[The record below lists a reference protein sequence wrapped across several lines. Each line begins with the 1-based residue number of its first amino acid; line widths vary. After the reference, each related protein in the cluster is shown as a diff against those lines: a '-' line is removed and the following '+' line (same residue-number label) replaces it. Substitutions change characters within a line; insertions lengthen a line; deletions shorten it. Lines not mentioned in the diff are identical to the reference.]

1 MLLEGELRGLIRFII
16 ERAVPLLFRYD
27 DPFFQIVFLIA
38 TRIVASMV
46 AVLIFQ
52 YVRDIENIN
61 TYTAYTGI
69 GMFAIQVGLLV
80 ILSFRST
87 KPK

>member
-52 YVRDIENIN
+52 YVRDIENIY

-80 ILSFRST
+80 IQSFGST

>member
-52 YVRDIENIN
+52 YVRDIENIY

-80 ILSFRST
+80 IQSLGST